1 MKAFAALILAAAVAL
16 PVLAQEKKAPESIA
30 KMADVKGLVTSS
42 SGDQM
47 VSGQNGTLLTKGSRV
62 VTTSSG
68 YVTLKFKNRE
78 TGEYNGCDIHLK
90 PNEVLGIEERDCAAL
105 LLAVRSIAPAGGTVT
120 AGAGAGSGLPGSV
133 LPASGLGSAAVFRI
147 PPAYIGASFIGVGAI
162 MVNQTKSKLSGS

>member
-16 PVLAQEKKAPESIA
+16 PVLAQEKKAPEPIA

-47 VSGQNGTLLTKGSRV
+47 VSGQNGTLLIKGSRV

-68 YVTLKFKNRE
+68 YVTLKFKDRA
-78 TGEYNGCDIHLK
+78 TGAFSGCDIHLK
-90 PNEVLGIEERDCAAL
+90 PNEVLTIEESDCATR
-105 LLAVRSIAPAGGTVT
+105 LLAVRSIAPMGTTVAT
-120 AGAGAGSGLPGSV
+120 GSGAAAGAAGFTV
-133 LPASGLGSAAVFRI
+133 

-162 MVNQTKSKLSGS
+162 LVNQTKSKLSGS